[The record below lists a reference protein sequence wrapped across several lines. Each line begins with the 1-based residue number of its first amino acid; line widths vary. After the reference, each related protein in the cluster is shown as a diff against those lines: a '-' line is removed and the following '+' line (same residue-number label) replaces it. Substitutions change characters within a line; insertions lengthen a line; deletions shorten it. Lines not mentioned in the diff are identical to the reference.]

1 MREIT
6 VHVCDACMSFLLQV
20 DRCSF
25 DMTFQLSMPNIAK
38 WLNDIVQAFDT
49 WLDKTQLGEDA
60 STSSLQ

>member
-1 MREIT
+1 
-6 VHVCDACMSFLLQV
+6 
-20 DRCSF
+20 
-25 DMTFQLSMPNIAK
+25 MTFQLIMPNIAK